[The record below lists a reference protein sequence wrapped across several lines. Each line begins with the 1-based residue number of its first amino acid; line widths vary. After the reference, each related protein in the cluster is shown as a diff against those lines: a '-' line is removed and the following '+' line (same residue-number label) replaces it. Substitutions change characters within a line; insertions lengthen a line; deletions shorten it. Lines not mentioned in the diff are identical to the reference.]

1 MAKWGQLYFPDF
13 NSEMAARLFYYH
25 DLALIVIVVISVLV
39 LSSLVFCLF
48 SKVFV
53 GESMNLKVKHH
64 NFLEVSWS
72 TFPFFILCGLGFV
85 SLKNLYDMEVGEKVK
100 FLMKVTGHQW
110 YWEYSYETNFSNLE
124 NKSEFGSFVKS
135 CVSDWD
141 FSVSEFMDKG
151 FFNSSSSNFDFSFNT
166 VSSEI
171 YDNISFDERVYCV
184 KSDSDFVLP
193 VLMVSLKADM
203 NSVEVDALA
212 KEILSKMESFY
223 ENSEMITHELDEVLS
238 KFGKFLSMLGED
250 YLECTVLRGIISL
263 YLSGDWYLKYDSYL
277 VPEEFMVDRSLY
289 SLKATGFRNQ
299 DVSAPCFL
307 ARNQKNEVLVHT
319 ADVMHSWGVS
329 ELGVKADA
337 VPGRVNSLK
346 VIPLRSGVSFGF
358 CYELCGAGHSQMPI
372 VVFSVNK
379 MDLDWII
386 KTNVLETDSVLEYM
400 ESMN

>member
-1 MAKWGQLYFPDF
+1 MAKWGQFNFPDF

-25 DLALIVIVVISVLV
+25 DLALIVVVVISVLV

-53 GESMNLKVKHH
+53 GESMNLKVK
-64 NFLEVSWS
+64 NDNLLEVSWS

-110 YWEYSYETNFSNLE
+110 YWEYSYETNFSNL
-124 NKSEFGSFVKS
+124 NDKCEFSNFVKYS
-135 CVSDWD
+135 VLGWDINMEKVVSWMLIGRD
-141 FSVSEFMDKG
+141 S
-151 FFNSSSSNFDFSFNT
+151 FDFDIVFNGAST
-166 VSSEI
+166 EV
-171 YDNISFDERVYCV
+171 YDDKDFLDN
-184 KSDSDFVLP
+184 DSDVSYFNLV
-193 VLMVSLKADM
+193 VSLKDSM
-203 NSVEVDALA
+203 DGGKTDSLTKEVFDQLEGFYGR
-212 KEILSKMESFY
+212 KEGLTYEIDELLSLVGGRFS
-223 ENSEMITHELDEVLS
+223 
-238 KFGKFLSMLGED
+238 GR
-250 YLECTVLRGIISL
+250 TVLRGIISL
-263 YLSGDWYLKYDSYL
+263 YLSGEWYLKYDSYL
-277 VPEEFMVDRSLY
+277 VPEEFMIDRSLY
-289 SLKATGFRNQ
+289 SLKSSGFRNQ

-307 ARNQKNEVLVHT
+307 ARSQKNEVLVHT

-346 VIPLRSGVSFGF
+346 VVPLRSGVSFGF

-386 KTNVLETDSVLEYM
+386 KTNVLETDSVLDYM
-400 ESMN
+400 ESMS

>member
-1 MAKWGQLYFPDF
+1 MAKWGQFNFPDF

-25 DLALIVIVVISVLV
+25 DLALIVVVVISVLV

-53 GESMNLKVKHH
+53 GESMNLKVKSH
-64 NFLEVSWS
+64 NLLEVSWS

-110 YWEYSYETNFSNLE
+110 YWEYSYETNFSNLDD
-124 NKSEFGSFVKS
+124 KSEF
-135 CVSDWD
+135 
-141 FSVSEFMDKG
+141 
-151 FFNSSSSNFDFSFNT
+151 
-166 VSSEI
+166 
-171 YDNISFDERVYCV
+171 
-184 KSDSDFVLP
+184 SDFVKYS
-193 VLMVSLKADM
+193 VLGWDVNMEKVVSKALLGWDFFDFDIVFNVVSGEVYDNSDFLDNDPDVAWLNLVASLKD
-203 NSVEVDALA
+203 SVYSGEVFDQLEGFYGH
-212 KEILSKMESFY
+212 KEGLTDKVD
-223 ENSEMITHELDEVLS
+223 NLL
-238 KFGKFLSMLGED
+238 FLVGERFPG
-250 YLECTVLRGIISL
+250 YYRYTVLHGIISL

-277 VPEEFMVDRSLY
+277 VPEEFMIDRSLY
-289 SLKATGFRNQ
+289 SLKSTGFRNQ

-346 VIPLRSGVSFGF
+346 VVPLRSGVSFGF

-386 KTNVLETDSVLEYM
+386 KTNVLETDSVLDYM